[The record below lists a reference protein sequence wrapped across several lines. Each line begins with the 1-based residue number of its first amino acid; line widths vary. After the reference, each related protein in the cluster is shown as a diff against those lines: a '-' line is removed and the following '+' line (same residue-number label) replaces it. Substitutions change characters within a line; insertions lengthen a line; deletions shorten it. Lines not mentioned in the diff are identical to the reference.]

1 MTDLSAEGELFV
13 ATARAF
19 LDKTAALS
27 DYRKLHA
34 QGDSYDAAWWRR
46 AADLGWAGL
55 LVPEELGGG
64 SVSGCGLRDLAA
76 IATEIGRT
84 VAPGPLHP
92 VSTVLAG
99 LVDAEN
105 RDVHAQ
111 TIAALIAGETVATWA
126 PDEPG
131 RGFRPHQP
139 GLTATSVPGGGYRL
153 NGVKDRVEAGDRAD
167 LVLVGAR
174 TDEGAVRQ
182 FLVRTDA
189 AGVRVT
195 PQSGIDLVKQYA
207 RIEFSDTDVEES
219 AVVGTAAQTGAL
231 IDRQTQVGIVL
242 VCAETAGILDAV
254 MAMTVAWARDRYSF
268 GRPLASYQAIK
279 HRLADMTMWLHA
291 CRAITAGAV
300 DKVAARDPDAAM
312 WAGAAKS
319 YLGEHAGRLIQECV
333 QLHGGIGVT
342 WEHDLHLYLRR
353 ATLYRN
359 LLGTPAEHHQA
370 IYAAASS
377 TEPAA

>member
-1 MTDLSAEGELFV
+1 MSELSTETELFV

-27 DYRKLHA
+27 DQRDLHA
-34 QGDSYDAAWWRR
+34 RGESYDADWWRQ
-46 AADLGWAGL
+46 AAELGWAGL

-84 VAPGPLHP
+84 VAPGPLYP
-92 VSTVLAG
+92 ISMVLAG
-99 LVDAEN
+99 LVDADN
-105 RDVHAQ
+105 RQAHAHS
-111 TIAALIAGETVATWA
+111 IAALLSGELVATWA
-126 PDEPG
+126 ADEPG
-131 RGFRPHQP
+131 RGFHPDQP
-139 GLTATSVPGGGYRL
+139 GLAATATGGGYRL

-167 LVLVGAR
+167 LVLIGAR
-174 TDEGAVRQ
+174 TDDGALRQ
-182 FLVRTDA
+182 FLIRTDA
-189 AGVRVT
+189 PGVRVT
-195 PQSGIDLVKQYA
+195 PQPGLDLVKRFA
-207 RIEFSDTDVEES
+207 RIEFSDAEVDAS

-231 IDRQTQVGIVL
+231 IERQTQVGIAL
-242 VCAETAGILDAV
+242 VCAEVAGILDAV
-254 MAMTVAWARDRYSF
+254 MTMTVDWVRDRYSF

-291 CRAITAGAV
+291 CRAIAGGAV
-300 DKVAARDPDAAM
+300 DKVAARDADAAM

-353 ATLYRN
+353 ATLYRG

-370 IYAAASS
+370 IFAAASS

>member
-1 MTDLSAEGELFV
+1 MNDLSTESELFV

-19 LDKTAALS
+19 LDKTAAVS
-27 DYRKLHA
+27 A
-34 QGDSYDAAWWRR
+34 QRDLYARGRSHDPQWWRQ
-46 AADLGWAGL
+46 AAELGWAGL

-84 VAPGPLHP
+84 VAAGPLYP
-92 VSTVLAG
+92 VSVVLAG
-99 LVDAEN
+99 LVDADN
-105 RDVHAQ
+105 RDAHAQ
-111 TIAALIAGETVATWA
+111 AIAALVSGETVATWA
-126 PDEPG
+126 ADEPG

-139 GLTATSVPGGGYRL
+139 SLTATSTGDGYRL

-174 TDEGAVRQ
+174 TDDGALRQ

-189 AGVRVT
+189 AGVAVA
-195 PQSGIDLVKQYA
+195 PQPGIDLVKQYA
-207 RIEFSDTDVEES
+207 RIEFTDAEIDAS
-219 AVVGTAAQTGAL
+219 AVVGTAAQTAEL
-231 IDRQTQVGIVL
+231 IDRQTQVAITL
-242 VCAETAGILDAV
+242 VCAETAGILDTV
-254 MAMTVAWARDRYSF
+254 LTMTVAWARDRYSF

-279 HRLADMTMWLHA
+279 HRLADMTMWMHA

-300 DKVAARDPDAAM
+300 DKVAERAPDAAV

-319 YLGEHAGRLIQECV
+319 YLGEHAGPLIQECV

-359 LLGTPAEHHQA
+359 LFGTPAEHHQA
-370 IYAAASS
+370 IFAAAST

>member
-1 MTDLSAEGELFV
+1 MNDLSTESQLFV

-19 LDKTAALS
+19 LDKTAAVS
-27 DYRKLHA
+27 A
-34 QGDSYDAAWWRR
+34 QRDLYARGRSHDPQWWRQ
-46 AADLGWAGL
+46 AAELGWAGL

-84 VAPGPLHP
+84 VAAGPLYP
-92 VSTVLAG
+92 VSVVLAG
-99 LVDAEN
+99 LVDADN
-105 RDVHAQ
+105 RDAHAQ
-111 TIAALIAGETVATWA
+111 AIAALVSGETVATWA
-126 PDEPG
+126 ADEPG

-139 GLTATSVPGGGYRL
+139 SLTATSTGAGYRL
-153 NGVKDRVEAGDRAD
+153 NGVKDRVEAGDQAD

-174 TDEGAVRQ
+174 TDDGALRQ

-189 AGVRVT
+189 AGVAVA
-195 PQSGIDLVKQYA
+195 PQPGIDLVKQYA
-207 RIEFSDTDVEES
+207 RIEFTDAEIDAS
-219 AVVGTAAQTGAL
+219 AVVGTAAQTAEL
-231 IDRQTQVGIVL
+231 IDRQTQVAITL
-242 VCAETAGILDAV
+242 VCAETAGILDTV
-254 MAMTVAWARDRYSF
+254 LTMTVAWARDRYSF

-279 HRLADMTMWLHA
+279 HRLADMIMWMHA

-300 DKVAARDPDAAM
+300 DKVAERAPDAAV

-319 YLGEHAGRLIQECV
+319 YLGEHAGSLIQECV

-359 LLGTPAEHHQA
+359 LFGTPAEHHQA
-370 IYAAASS
+370 IFAAAST

>member
-1 MTDLSAEGELFV
+1 MTEITTESTLFV
-13 ATARAF
+13 STARAF
-19 LDKTAALS
+19 LGRTATLG
-27 DYRKLHA
+27 DYRDLHA
-34 QGDSYDAAWWRR
+34 RGGSYGTAWWRQ
-46 AADLGWAGL
+46 AAELGWAGL
-55 LVPEELGGG
+55 LVPVELGGG

-84 VAPGPLHP
+84 VAPGPLYP
-92 VSTVLAG
+92 VSVVLAG
-99 LVDAEN
+99 LVDADN
-105 RDVHAQ
+105 RDTHAQ
-111 TIAALIAGETVATWA
+111 TIAALMSGQTVATWA

-139 GLTATSVPGGGYRL
+139 GLTATATSGGYRL
-153 NGVKDRVEAGDRAD
+153 NGVKDRVEAGERAD

-174 TDEGAVRQ
+174 TDDGALRQ
-182 FLVRTDA
+182 FLVRTDT
-189 AGVRVT
+189 AGVAVS
-195 PQSGIDLVKQYA
+195 PQPGIDLLKHHA
-207 RIEFSDTDVEES
+207 RIEFRDAEIGAS
-219 AVVGTAAQTGAL
+219 AVVGSAAQTGEL
-231 IDRQTQVGIVL
+231 IDRQTQVGIAL

-254 MAMTVAWARDRYSF
+254 FTMTVAWAGDRYSF

-279 HRLADMTMWLHA
+279 HRLADMSMWLHA
-291 CRAITAGAV
+291 GRAITAGAV

-319 YLGEHAGRLIQECV
+319 YLGEHAGPLIQECV

-370 IYAAASS
+370 IFAAAST

>member
-1 MTDLSAEGELFV
+1 MSELSTETELFV

-27 DYRKLHA
+27 DQRDLHA
-34 QGDSYDAAWWRR
+34 RGESYDEAWWRQ
-46 AADLGWAGL
+46 AAELGWAGL

-84 VAPGPLHP
+84 VAPGPLCP

-99 LVDAEN
+99 LVDADN
-105 RDVHAQ
+105 RQAHAHS
-111 TIAALIAGETVATWA
+111 IAALLCGELVATWA
-126 PDEPG
+126 ADEPG
-131 RGFRPHQP
+131 RGFHPHQP
-139 GLTATSVPGGGYRL
+139 GLTATATDGGYRL

-174 TDEGAVRQ
+174 TDDGALRQ
-182 FLVRTDA
+182 FLIRTDA
-189 AGVRVT
+189 PGVRVT
-195 PQSGIDLVKQYA
+195 AQPGIDLVKRFA
-207 RIEFSDTDVEES
+207 RIEFSDAEVDAS
-219 AVVGTAAQTGAL
+219 AVVGSAAQTGAL
-231 IDRQTQVGIVL
+231 IDRQTQVGIAL
-242 VCAETAGILDAV
+242 VCAEVAGILDVV
-254 MAMTVAWARDRYSF
+254 MTMTVDWVRDRYSF

-291 CRAITAGAV
+291 CRAIADGAV
-300 DKVAARDPDAAM
+300 DKVAARDDDAAM
-312 WAGAAKS
+312 WSAAAKS

-342 WEHDLHLYLRR
+342 WEHDLHVYLRR

-370 IYAAASS
+370 IFAAASS